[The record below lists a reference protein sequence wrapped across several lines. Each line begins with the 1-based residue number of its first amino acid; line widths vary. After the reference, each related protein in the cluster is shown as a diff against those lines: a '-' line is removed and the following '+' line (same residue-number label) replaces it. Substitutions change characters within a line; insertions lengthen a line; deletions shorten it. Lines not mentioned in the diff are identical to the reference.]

1 MQIQAPLRKWKND
14 GELETVGIVKVQ
26 TSTVDAKN
34 LSTPDLSSTPIYRGY
49 ATMSETDA
57 NDLDETVAG
66 TAMDYIKGFDAGY
79 HFTSSRSEAHDYA
92 TGRTDKSEETFMNDE
107 GQVITQQNR
116 HYRGDYAHV
125 SAYTIDPS
133 AKVVYFDDVL
143 EANAHPEL
151 MRDAD
156 VIVLKQGTLGST
168 NTEYIV
174 RKGAKH
180 LVHKIESRNEG
191 NSENFTTQPIIE
203 NNKKPKSEPSLSINL
218 EQKSSSET
226 KAQLKELISSINSP
240 YLKEVTDA
248 DLEGVDD
255 FTADAEGFVKDGVIY
270 INTDRASVGT
280 VIHELG
286 HLYLGALKSDPE
298 KRERYYDILANMH
311 EYCDLWH
318 EMQGNQFYANKR
330 GSDFDEEIAARL
342 IEMYYNGSIMSER
355 DKALAQELIMIS
367 GISLENLPK
376 PEKMQWMSE
385 NYKIK
390 QSVATLKNKLYE
402 DEVIKDIDC

>member
-1 MQIQAPLRKWKND
+1 MQIQAPLRKWIND
-14 GELETVGIVKVQ
+14 GELETVSIVKDGV
-26 TSTVDAKN
+26 V
-34 LSTPDLSSTPIYRGY
+34 
-49 ATMSETDA
+49 ATE
-57 NDLDETVAG
+57 N
-66 TAMDYIKGFDAGY
+66 I
-79 HFTSSRSEAHDYA
+79 
-92 TGRTDKSEETFMNDE
+92 
-107 GQVITQQNR
+107 
-116 HYRGDYAHV
+116 
-125 SAYTIDPS
+125 SA
-133 AKVVYFDDVL
+133 
-143 EANAHPEL
+143 
-151 MRDAD
+151 
-156 VIVLKQGTLGST
+156 
-168 NTEYIV
+168 
-174 RKGAKH
+174 
-180 LVHKIESRNEG
+180 
-191 NSENFTTQPIIE
+191 ENFTTQPIIE
-203 NNKKPKSEPSLSINL
+203 NNKNPKSEPSLSINP

-255 FTADAEGFVKDGVIY
+255 FTADAEGFVKDGIIY

-286 HLYLGALKSDPE
+286 HLYLGALKSNPE
-298 KRERYYDILANMH
+298 KREHYYDILANMH

>member
-1 MQIQAPLRKWKND
+1 MND
-14 GELETVGIVKVQ
+14 
-26 TSTVDAKN
+26 VDAARGIYTAITRAKN
-34 LSTPDLSSTPIYRGY
+34 
-49 ATMSETDA
+49 
-57 NDLDETVAG
+57 VA
-66 TAMDYIKGFDAGY
+66 
-79 HFTSSRSEAHDYA
+79 
-92 TGRTDKSEETFMNDE
+92 
-107 GQVITQQNR
+107 V
-116 HYRGDYAHV
+116 V
-125 SAYTIDPS
+125 SG
-133 AKVVYFDDVL
+133 V
-143 EANAHPEL
+143 
-151 MRDAD
+151 R
-156 VIVLKQGTLGST
+156 T
-168 NTEYIV
+168 NTSYEED
-174 RKGAKH
+174 
-180 LVHKIESRNEG
+180 LLTLND
-191 NSENFTTQPIIE
+191 TIE
-203 NNKKPKSEPSLSINL
+203 NNKKPKSEPSLSINP

-298 KRERYYDILANMH
+298 KREHYYDILANMH

-342 IEMYYNGSIMSER
+342 IEMYYNGSIMSSR